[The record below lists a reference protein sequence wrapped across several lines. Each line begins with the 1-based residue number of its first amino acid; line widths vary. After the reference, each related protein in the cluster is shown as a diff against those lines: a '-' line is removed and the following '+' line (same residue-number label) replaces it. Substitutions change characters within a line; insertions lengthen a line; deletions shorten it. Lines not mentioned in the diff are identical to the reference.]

1 MLRMLGGVQVQ
12 AEVADR
18 GVLHTAMIES
28 RLVGQLVGSEC
39 LLLRLGVHLVHLEW
53 VHVLEVLLWLEV
65 VVYLRLERV
74 ERDAWMSSMQT
85 AVQCAFRGGHRERC
99 AQAHVERCVQVSR
112 LGVENRVGPAGG
124 RRVVAR

>member
-1 MLRMLGGVQVQ
+1 MLSRVQVQ
-12 AEVADR
+12 AEVANR
-18 GVLHTAMIES
+18 GIFHAAWIEA
-28 RLVGQLVGSEC
+28 RLVGQLVGSKS
-39 LLLRLGVHLVHLEW
+39 LLLRLSVHLVNLEW

-65 VVYLRLERV
+65 VVDLRLERV
-74 ERDAWMSSMQT
+74 EGDAWMSSMQT

-112 LGVENRVGPAGG
+112 LGVENRVGPPGG